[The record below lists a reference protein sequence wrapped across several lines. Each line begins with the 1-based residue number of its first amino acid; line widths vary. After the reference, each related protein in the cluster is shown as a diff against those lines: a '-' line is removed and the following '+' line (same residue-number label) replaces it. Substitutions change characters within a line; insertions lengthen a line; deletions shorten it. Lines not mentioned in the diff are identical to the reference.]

1 MTLPESQSAPDEE
14 PTPTGAAP
22 LEGLA
27 PELETIDVD
36 TLDKENQGWV
46 KRYLEQLQV
55 RLAEEQGADAPDLV
69 MVGYLKRE
77 IATYQELL
85 ARTDGK

>member
-14 PTPTGAAP
+14 PAP
-22 LEGLA
+22 APVAPDSLA
-27 PELETIDVD
+27 PELERIDVD
-36 TLDKENQGWV
+36 ELDKENEGWV
-46 KRYLEQLQV
+46 KRYLEQLQA

>member
-1 MTLPESQSAPDEE
+1 MTLPESQSAPEEE
-14 PTPTGAAP
+14 PTPGAAP
-22 LEGLA
+22 EPLA
-27 PELETIDVD
+27 PALEQIDVD

-85 ARTDGK
+85 TRTDGK